1 MACNP
6 YRSAKEIFEDWE
18 PTLVEFI
25 EPMFGKRTVPGWR
38 CKKCGA
44 LYGCVEPP
52 GKCWKCPPVEV
63 S

>member
-6 YRSAKEIFEDWE
+6 YRSAKEIFADWE
-18 PTLVEFI
+18 PILVEFT
-25 EPMFGKRTVPGWR
+25 EPMFGKRTVPGWK

-52 GKCWKCPPVEV
+52 SKCL
-63 S
+63 